1 MGRAIMTFAP
11 FTALGRRLARLA
23 SNRDGVSAVEF
34 AMLLPIMITL
44 YFGTVEITQGLSID
58 RKVTLAARVA
68 SDLVTQAASI
78 DTAGVNGV
86 FQAAT
91 SMIVPYPTGSALKVT
106 ITAVSINA
114 QGQATVAWS
123 DTLNGTAKTVGNP
136 VTLPTGL
143 VVNNTQL
150 IWSEVEYSY
159 TPAVGYVITGSIPL
173 KDQIYMRPRLSDKV
187 CRDGIPC
194 T

>member
-1 MGRAIMTFAP
+1 MISAP
-11 FTALGRRLARLA
+11 FVALRRRLAQLA
-23 SNRDGVSAVEF
+23 RNRDGVSAVEF

-68 SDLVTQAASI
+68 ADLVTQAASI

-91 SMIVPYPTGSALKVT
+91 AMIVPYPTGSALTVT
-106 ITAVSINA
+106 ITAVSIDD
-114 QGQATVAWS
+114 QGKATVAWS
-123 DTLNGTAKTVGNP
+123 ESLNGTKKTVGDP

-143 VVNNTQL
+143 VVNKTQL
-150 IWSEVEYSY
+150 IWSEVQYTY
-159 TPAVGYVITGSIPL
+159 TPTIGYVITGPVPL
-173 KDQIYMRPRLSDKV
+173 HDQIYMRPRLSERV
-187 CRDGIPC
+187 CRTTPC